1 MLPIKIPTAKT
12 DATVQPAQPPDL
24 DLSARRIPKSVH
36 VQVSTCHA
44 AKDHHSSAL
53 AQELRNRKAL
63 RKTPLQRTPSGT
75 PQKPK
80 HIFHSDPMMESF
92 QRRMLAIRR
101 AESPDDAA
109 EPAEDGKDSACKE
122 CQGSEMHG
130 GYREADRDEETE
142 VEDSS
147 EDDAPTPKRRVSI
160 EDASDGFDVNEL
172 NRMYVR
178 PRAALQWD
186 KCLGNRIKK
195 TQLQGIHRGLAS
207 KTEEG
212 APVVAP
218 LPLPPRL
225 EQHYQSVLY
234 HDLMLLCYQ
243 HNPNALQELEK
254 SPEWSK
260 SSPSLATL
268 FSTPLHALD
277 TRPEH
282 SSSAHTGWITPPP
295 PKPVQEKG
303 VFKRVVKN
311 PIDYTSVPKHI
322 LQAPPEAPP
331 PAAYSPLPSRMPRLQ
346 GVELE
351 VYTEEAIGNK

>member
-1 MLPIKIPTAKT
+1 MSESQSPTALQDCDFYKDPLEPWSNEISLLSSMVDFGVAAVAKLHRDDTNIKEAHQERARLLYALPKYQSKLHSLRDSLEAFVELVSENKANLVEGVTLRGLLKGEARITPQELTAKTKEFIRFLDSHQQASSEALRLHHPTLAPSAPPPPPPPPMLPIKIPTAKT

-36 VQVSTCHA
+36 VQVTTSHA

-130 GYREADRDEETE
+130 GYRESDRDEETE

-172 NRMYVR
+172 NR
-178 PRAALQWD
+178 
-186 KCLGNRIKK
+186 
-195 TQLQGIHRGLAS
+195 
-207 KTEEG
+207 
-212 APVVAP
+212 VVD
-218 LPLPPRL
+218 
-225 EQHYQSVLY
+225 QSPFWQT
-234 HDLMLLCYQ
+234 C
-243 HNPNALQELEK
+243 
-254 SPEWSK
+254 
-260 SSPSLATL
+260 
-268 FSTPLHALD
+268 
-277 TRPEH
+277 
-282 SSSAHTGWITPPP
+282 
-295 PKPVQEKG
+295 
-303 VFKRVVKN
+303 
-311 PIDYTSVPKHI
+311 
-322 LQAPPEAPP
+322 
-331 PAAYSPLPSRMPRLQ
+331 
-346 GVELE
+346 
-351 VYTEEAIGNK
+351 